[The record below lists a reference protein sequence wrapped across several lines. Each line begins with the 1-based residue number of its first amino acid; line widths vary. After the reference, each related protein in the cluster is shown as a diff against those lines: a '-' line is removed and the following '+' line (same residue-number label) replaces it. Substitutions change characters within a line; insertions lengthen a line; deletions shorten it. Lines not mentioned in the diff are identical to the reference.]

1 MKNLKNWH
9 MVVFMVVLFFFS
21 QWVWYITKQGDTLK
35 TYGIEDLFQSINDI
49 YYQLDEGKMD
59 EKSANELGA
68 KCCAQFLRCQSL
80 KTDIRDT
87 FKRFGYIP
95 PSEAK

>member
-1 MKNLKNWH
+1 MK
-9 MVVFMVVLFFFS
+9 
-21 QWVWYITKQGDTLK
+21 I
-35 TYGIEDLFQSINDI
+35 YGIEDLFQSINDI

-59 EKSANELGA
+59 EKSANDMTA
-68 KCCAQFLRCQSL
+68 KCCAEFLRCQSL